1 MDLSKITNCY
11 VGGTQASSI
20 YIGSDKIWPKYIQ
33 YTDNDATYCVE
44 APTDAT
50 GAVLGHSPYLNPDTG
65 IPINDQYSGPISQ
78 PTPFINACDII
89 LDITYRGITIYTMA
103 DLIKH
108 ISNIYN
114 SLNI

>member
-1 MDLSKITNCY
+1 MDLSKINNCY
-11 VGGTQASSI
+11 VGATQASGI
-20 YIGSDKIWPKYIQ
+20 CIGPYIVWPKYIQ
-33 YTDNDATYCVE
+33 YTDNGATYCVE
-44 APTDAT
+44 APTQT
-50 GAVLGHSPYLNPDTG
+50 YGAVLGHSPYLNPNTG
-65 IPINDQYSGPISQ
+65 LPINDQYSGPISQ

-114 SLNI
+114 SLQ